1 MIRKATPIEKIICYK
16 FKRKKYLILALTH
29 SSATKYHNNSYQ
41 RLEFL
46 GDSILAFLVSNYLFK
61 IYPEADEGELSSLR
75 QTIVSSVALAKIS
88 KILGLGKFIRTGNT
102 IDNNEISDSILSD
115 VLEALIAAIYIDS
128 GLNSARKFVEK
139 CIVSYMDILLK
150 SPNLI
155 NYKGKLLEI
164 LQSDGS
170 QPIYTVLSTEGPE
183 HKIFFKI
190 AVFIEDKMLGVGL
203 GNTKKE
209 AEQNAAKNAIQKL
222 IS

>member
-16 FKRKKYLILALTH
+16 FKRKKYLKLALTH
-29 SSATKYHNNSYQ
+29 SSATKYHKNSYQ

-46 GDSILAFLVSNYLFK
+46 GDSILAFIVSDYLFK
-61 IYPEADEGELSSLR
+61 IYPEADEGELTSLR
-75 QTIVSSVALAKIS
+75 QTIVSSIALAKIS
-88 KILGLGKFIRTGNT
+88 KILGLGKFLRTGNT

-139 CIVSYMDILLK
+139 CILSYMA
-150 SPNLI
+150 
-155 NYKGKLLEI
+155 
-164 LQSDGS
+164 
-170 QPIYTVLSTEGPE
+170 EGPE

-209 AEQNAAKNAIQKL
+209 AEQNAAKDAIQKL